1 MDIGTKI
8 RNARIKAAMT
18 QEQVAEA
25 LGVSRQ
31 TVSNWENEKTYPDIV
46 SVVKMSDLYDISLDI
61 LLKEEDAVS
70 EYLNF
75 LEESANTVK
84 SKNKLSRLILL
95 TTYLA
100 IWASS
105 TIVFWVFARGS
116 DALGYNIMFLVVLLP
131 VVTFII
137 SFLIGK
143 NNYWEAR
150 KWIFTVAFG
159 VMYMLAD
166 YATFRAANMVAF
178 HIFRFPLF
186 VMLPIGALVSL
197 AGMWIG
203 LCFNKREPLKIS
215 SRY

>member
-100 IWASS
+100 IWAISI
-105 TIVFWVFARGS
+105 IVFWVFARGS

-215 SRY
+215 SQY

>member
-100 IWASS
+100 IWAISI
-105 TIVFWVFARGS
+105 IVFWVFARGS

-203 LCFNKREPLKIS
+203 LCFNKIKRKS
-215 SRY
+215 DC